1 MSLPIAELERLAT
14 ELAVA
19 SRAMT
24 AQLDR
29 SIARLDATLDPARA
43 AALKERLEAKAR
55 TLSDTV
61 ITGTRELFGL

>member
-29 SIARLDATLDPARA
+29 SIARLDATLDPARE
-43 AALKERLEAKAR
+43 AALKERLEAEAH

-61 ITGTRELFGL
+61 IAGTRELFGL